1 MEHLK
6 KAALAVVTAS
16 ASLAGTANAAIDLT
30 AVEQGFADLNAAIIV
45 VGGLIITAAI
55 TAVVYKWIKGMI
67 FS

>member
-6 KAALAVVTAS
+6 KAALVVATATV
-16 ASLAGTANAAIDLT
+16 AGTANAAIDLS
-30 AVEQGFADLNAAIIV
+30 AVEAGFADLNAAIIV